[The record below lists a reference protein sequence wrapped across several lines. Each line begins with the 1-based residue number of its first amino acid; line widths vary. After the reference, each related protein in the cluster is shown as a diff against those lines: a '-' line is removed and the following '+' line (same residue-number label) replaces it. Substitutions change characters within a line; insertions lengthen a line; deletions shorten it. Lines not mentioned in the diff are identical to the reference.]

1 MSTEKQSLSSL
12 SDEEFKSYSANV
24 HELLERVTQID
35 PSGCSPEQRQEYE
48 QIKQQAIDL
57 AGTFAVEHIRRAI
70 AELERLVGQCFSDD
84 RAGSV

>member
-1 MSTEKQSLSSL
+1 MSTEKQPLSAL
-12 SDEEFKSYSANV
+12 SNEELKSYSTTV
-24 HELLERVTQID
+24 YELLERVTQID
-35 PSGCSPEQRQEYE
+35 PSESSPEQRQEYE